1 MPKKPV
7 TAPIHPGE
15 ILLEEFIR
23 PAGISINGL
32 ALALR
37 VPATRISAIVNE
49 TRGITADTALRLG
62 RYFSTTSEFWMNL
75 QRDYDLRIAARASR
89 ARIEHDVQ
97 PRNAAREI
105 GRAAPRSAKIAP

>member
-1 MPKKPV
+1 MPQKPV

-37 VPATRISAIVNE
+37 VPATRIGAIVNE
-49 TRGITADTALRLG
+49 KRGITADTAIRLG
-62 RYFSTTSEFWMNL
+62 RYFSTTNEFWMNL
-75 QRDYDLRIAARASR
+75 QRDYDLRIAANASR
-89 ARIEHDVQ
+89 AQIEHDVQ
-97 PRNAAREI
+97 PRNAA
-105 GRAAPRSAKIAP
+105 

>member
-1 MPKKPV
+1 MRKKPV

-15 ILLEEFIR
+15 ILREEFMR

-49 TRGITADTALRLG
+49 TRGITADSALRLG

-75 QRDYDLRIAARASR
+75 QRDYDLRMAANASQ
-89 ARIEHDVQ
+89 ARIERDVQ
-97 PRNAAREI
+97 PRNAA
-105 GRAAPRSAKIAP
+105 